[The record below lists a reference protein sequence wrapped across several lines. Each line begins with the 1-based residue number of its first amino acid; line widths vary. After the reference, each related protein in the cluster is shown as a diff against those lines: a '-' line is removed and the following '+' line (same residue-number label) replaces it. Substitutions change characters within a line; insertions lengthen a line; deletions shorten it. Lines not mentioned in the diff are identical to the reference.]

1 MKARFGIKT
10 VIFGA
15 GLAVLGLCP
24 AYAHSRSITATNGS
38 PAALQEPDNT
48 SNNKQQSQPGSATA
62 DKQKETPEDR
72 DLAQKIRQ
80 SIVDDNSLSTYA
92 HNVKVIVRDGKVV
105 LKGPVQSEDEKK
117 SIGAKAQEIA
127 GASNVKNLLTVK
139 S

>member
-1 MKARFGIKT
+1 MKARSGIKT
-10 VIFGA
+10 AMFGA
-15 GLAVLGLCP
+15 GLAALGLCP
-24 AYAHSRSITATNGS
+24 AYAGSRSS
-38 PAALQEPDNT
+38 PARSGSHLTLQEPDNT
-48 SNNKQQSQPGSATA
+48 GNNKQQTQPGSATA

-105 LKGPVQSEDEKK
+105 LKGPVQTADEKK
-117 SIGAKAQEIA
+117 SIGAKAEEIA
-127 GASNVKNLLTVK
+127 GVGNVKNLLTVK